1 MDYLSV
7 REAYRVAFH
16 KWDACQKQLCERF
29 GCEFA
34 ELDQKLLEARKDRRL
49 EPLIQNYAKL
59 GIELD
64 VASDRWDIIQAA
76 QARKTA
82 AAIAQVNRDLANIE
96 C

>member
-1 MDYLSV
+1 MNYLSV

-16 KWDACQKQLCERF
+16 KWDACQKLLCERF

-34 ELDQKLLEARKDRRL
+34 GLEQKLLEARKDRSM
-49 EPLIQNYAKL
+49 EPLIQQYAQL

-64 VASDRWDIIQAA
+64 AASDRWDIVQAA

-82 AAIAQVNRDLANIE
+82 AAVAQVNRDLAYLE